1 MIALAFAL
9 LVQSPIELV
18 ESWPVETTLDQPD
31 LRDADVVWTEM
42 IERAQRSIDFAEFYA
57 SSEKGSKL
65 ESVLAAVEA
74 AATRGVRVRFL
85 LDRKMSATYPDTLKA
100 LDAHENVDVATID
113 YKSVA
118 GGVLHA
124 KYFVVDGKS
133 AFVGSQNLDWRALE
147 HIQELGLRIDV
158 PEVAAAM
165 QETFERDF
173 ATAQGRSREAVAVS
187 TTFPLAI
194 GAGAE
199 RSSITPVF
207 SPKDFVPREDLWDLP
222 ELVALIDGAR
232 SSVRLQL
239 LTYKPLSR
247 GGEYFADLENALRRA
262 AARGAKVEL
271 LFADWCKRKGTIEAL
286 QSLEPLANVEVKL
299 VTIPQ
304 ASSGFVPYARVVH
317 AKYLVV
323 DGKNA
328 WLGTSN
334 WERDYFF
341 QSRNVGLVL
350 EGGPI
355 PARLDAFFTSNWASK
370 YAYAVDPCAQYEAP
384 RIGD

>member
-1 MIALAFAL
+1 
-9 LVQSPIELV
+9 
-18 ESWPVETTLDQPD
+18 
-31 LRDADVVWTEM
+31 
-42 IERAQRSIDFAEFYA
+42 
-57 SSEKGSKL
+57 
-65 ESVLAAVEA
+65 
-74 AATRGVRVRFL
+74 
-85 LDRKMSATYPDTLKA
+85 MSATYPDTLKA
-100 LDAHENVDVATID
+100 LDAHENVDVVTID
-113 YKSVA
+113 YKAVA

-124 KYFVVDGKS
+124 KYFVVDGAS
-133 AFVGSQNLDWRALE
+133 VFLGSQNLDWRALE
-147 HIQELGLRIDV
+147 HIQELGLRIEV
-158 PEVAAAM
+158 PEVAAAV
-165 QETFERDF
+165 QETFDRDF
-173 ATAQGRSREAVAVS
+173 STALGRAREAVAVTGS
-187 TTFPLAI
+187 FPLAV
-194 GAGAE
+194 GAE
-199 RSSITPVF
+199 AERTSVTPVF
-207 SPKDFVPREDLWDLP
+207 SPRDFVAREDLWDLP
-222 ELVALIDGAR
+222 KLIALIDGAR

-247 GGEYFADLENALRRA
+247 SGEYFADLDNALRRA

-271 LFADWCKRKGTIEAL
+271 LVADWCKRKGTIEAL
-286 QSLEPLANVEVKL
+286 QSLEPLPNVEVKL

-355 PARLDAFFTSNWASK
+355 PARLDAYFTSNWASA
-370 YAYAVDPCAQYEAP
+370 YAHAVDPCAQYEAP